1 MEEVMANHNPHDPL
15 CSLWQGQTVAPFQ
28 MSPDELRQKMKQLNK
43 QLKMRDSIVYVI
55 CIGEIAIFTFVI
67 LAMPAPATLKIG
79 LFLVI
84 LAMGFLVGQI
94 WLDRNS
100 RKVSGT
106 TAAALGKAGSVDFY
120 RVELVRQRNFHRG
133 VWFWSRL
140 MALLPGLLVCDIWL
154 IVRYPK
160 HPMGYLGYVLTASLL
175 LLCPWAVWL
184 NWKKSLCYQ
193 RQIDALDAL
202 KQAPE

>member
-1 MEEVMANHNPHDPL
+1 MEELMANHNPHDQL
-15 CSLWQGQTVAPFQ
+15 CCLWQGQTVAPFQ

-55 CIGEIAIFTFVI
+55 CLGETVIFTFVI
-67 LAMPAPATLKIG
+67 LATSAPAAPKIG
-79 LFLVI
+79 LLLVI
-84 LAMGFLVGQI
+84 LAMGFL
-94 WLDRNS
+94 
-100 RKVSGT
+100 
-106 TAAALGKAGSVDFY
+106 AG
-120 RVELVRQRNFHRG
+120 ELVRQRNFHRG

-175 LLCPWAVWL
+175 LLCPWAVWM
-184 NWKKSLCYQ
+184 NQKKSLCYQ

>member
-1 MEEVMANHNPHDPL
+1 MEEVMANHNPHDQL
-15 CSLWQGQTVAPFQ
+15 CSLWQGQTLAPFQ

-43 QLKMRDSIVYVI
+43 QLKMRDSVVYVI
-55 CIGEIAIFTFVI
+55 CLGEIAIFTFVI
-67 LAMPAPATLKIG
+67 LVTSVPATPKIG
-79 LFLVI
+79 LFLLI

-106 TAAALGKAGSVDFY
+106 TAAALGKSGSVDFY

-140 MALLPGLLVCDIWL
+140 MALLPGLFVCDIWL

-160 HPMGYLGYVLTASLL
+160 HPMGYLGYAMTASLL
-175 LLCPWAVWL
+175 IISPCAVWM